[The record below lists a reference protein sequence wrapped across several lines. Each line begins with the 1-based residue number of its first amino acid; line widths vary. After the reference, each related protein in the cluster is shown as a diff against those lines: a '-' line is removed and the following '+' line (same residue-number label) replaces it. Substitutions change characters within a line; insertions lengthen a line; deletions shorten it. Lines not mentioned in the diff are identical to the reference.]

1 MTRKV
6 IRSWTNRL
14 RSWTDE
20 ERLRQHEE
28 KVLLILTLIIGA
40 VVGLVVVAF
49 ILLTENL
56 ALRMYPEGGAAWRR
70 LLIPLLGSLIAGVL
84 LQRYFPAA
92 RGSGIPQTKTALFLQ
107 NGYISFKTTLGKFGC
122 SALSL
127 ASGIALGREGPSVQV
142 GAGIASVLGRRLGLS
157 PSRLKALVPVGAS
170 AALAAAFNTPISAVL
185 FTLEEVMGDLHAP
198 VLGSIVLSSATS
210 WIVLRTLLGNEPLFH
225 LPAYQL
231 VHPGE
236 ILAYAVLGVLGGLVS
251 VMFVKLLLWLRRY
264 FLSLPRWSSW
274 FQPAVGGLLVG
285 ILGWFVPEVL
295 GVGYGHVSR
304 ALNGQLALGLMVLL
318 VALKLV
324 ATATCYASGNAG
336 GIFGPSLFLGAM
348 LGGAVGSA
356 AHTFFPDYTGS
367 AGAYALVG
375 MGAVFAGIIRVPLTS
390 VIMIFEVTRDYSVIV
405 PLMVANL
412 LSYFISHRL
421 QREPIYEALQHQ
433 EGIHLPSFVRQREGV
448 LVARQAMRPAT
459 SVLWANQPPTSAK
472 LLEAQE
478 ENAFPVMGKSGL
490 LGMISRPQLEQAIGG
505 GRGERPL
512 EEFFPRPDPQMPL
525 RADNFPHVHE
535 DHPLDNVL
543 RRMAGTGL
551 NVLPVVSRSNL
562 RELKGIVSV
571 KDVLNA
577 YGLGDRPQPA
587 THPPDQETT
596 SPFPLLAGISAALL
610 VLFALTGFFIYH
622 YRAERQA
629 SAEFA
634 FKKGN
639 ALVEQGRNE
648 EAIEQYRGALSISHS
663 REHRLALAMTLEK
676 ANRFDEAGIYLQ
688 ELIRE
693 DPGSGIVNLGLARIA
708 ARQGRSQEAVTY
720 YHRAIYGHW
729 PNLSAENPTKVRFEL
744 VAFLGKTDAK
754 KQALTELMALAE
766 EVRDDPATRKQIGR
780 MFLDFGAAKES
791 SELYRDVLRKQPHDA
806 EAYAGLG
813 EAEFAQ
819 QNYGS
824 AQAAFRNA
832 LRWKPDNQV
841 VQKRLELCDQ
851 IVALDPTL
859 HGLGSAE
866 RFRRS
871 KDLLEKTLHTV
882 EGCLAPRSAISTPE
896 AVRDSL
902 DVAHKAILRRPP
914 RGRYGDEAEANI
926 QLSEKLW
933 QDRETLCDSARS
945 TDEALARVLT
955 KLSP

>member
-1 MTRKV
+1 MAV
-6 IRSWTNRL
+6 WRSRL
-14 RSWTDE
+14 RSWTDA
-20 ERLRQHEE
+20 ERLRQHED
-28 KVLLILTLIIGA
+28 KVLLVLTLIIGA
-40 VVGLVVVAF
+40 IVGLVVVAF

-56 ALRMYPEGGAAWRR
+56 ALRLYPAGGAGWRR
-70 LLIPLLGSLIAGVL
+70 VLIPLLGSLIAGVL

-107 NGYISFKTTLGKFGC
+107 NGYISLKTTLGKFGC
-122 SALSL
+122 SALTL

-157 PSRLKALVPVGAS
+157 PSRLKALVPIGAS

-236 ILAYAVLGVLGGLVS
+236 ILAYAVLGVLGGFVS
-251 VMFVKLLLWLRRY
+251 VMFVKLLLWLRKY
-264 FLSLPRWSSW
+264 FLSLPQWSGW

-304 ALNGQLALGLMVLL
+304 ALNGQLALGMMVLL

-356 AHTFFPDYTGS
+356 AHTLFPDYTGS
-367 AGAYALVG
+367 VGAYALVG
-375 MGAVFAGIIRVPLTS
+375 MGTAFAGIIRVPLTS
-390 VIMIFEVTRDYSVIV
+390 VIMIFEVTRDYSIIV
-405 PLMVANL
+405 PLMISNL
-412 LSYFISHRL
+412 LSYIISYRL

-433 EGIHLPSFVRQREGV
+433 EGIHLPSFVRQREG
-448 LVARQAMRPAT
+448 LLLTSQAVRPPGT
-459 SVLWANQPPTSAK
+459 ILREDQTLIRSVLPQDR
-472 LLEAQE
+472 ED
-478 ENAFPVMGKSGL
+478 NAFPVVGPVGL
-490 LGMISRPQLEQAIGG
+490 LGMISRDQLEQAIRE
-505 GRGERPL
+505 GRGDRPL
-512 EEFFPRPDPQMPL
+512 EEFFPRPDPQTLL

-535 DHPLDNVL
+535 DHPLDSVL
-543 RRMAGTGL
+543 RRMAESGL

-562 RELKGIVSV
+562 RELKGIVSL

-587 THPPDQETT
+587 KPPPDQETA
-596 SPFPLLAGISAALL
+596 SPFLLLAGISAALL

-622 YRAERQA
+622 YRVERQSMA
-629 SAEFA
+629 DFA

-639 ALVEQGRNE
+639 ALVEQGRSE
-648 EAIEQYRGALSISHS
+648 EAIEQYRAALSVSHS

-676 ANRFDEAGIYLQ
+676 VDRLNEAGIYLQ
-688 ELIRE
+688 ELMRE
-693 DPGSGIVNLGLARIA
+693 DPGNAIVNLGLARIA
-708 ARQGRSQEAVTY
+708 SRQSKTQEAVTY

-729 PNLSAENPTKVRFEL
+729 PNLSVENPTKVRFEL
-744 VAFLGKTDAK
+744 VAFLSKTGAK

-766 EVRDDPATRKQIGR
+766 DVRDDPATRKQIGR

-791 SELYRDVLRKQPHDA
+791 SDLYRDLLRKQPHDA

-819 QNYGS
+819 QNYRS
-824 AQAAFRNA
+824 ARESFRNA
-832 LRWKPDNQV
+832 LRWQPDNQT
-841 VQKRLELCDQ
+841 VQKRLDICEQ
-851 IVALDPTL
+851 ILALDPTL
-859 HGLGSAE
+859 RGLGSAE
-866 RFRRS
+866 RFHRS
-871 KDLLEKTLHTV
+871 KDLLEKTLRTL
-882 EGCLAPRSAISTPE
+882 EECLASRSEISTPE
-896 AVRDSL
+896 GVHEL
-902 DVAHKAILRRPP
+902 LGVAHKAILRRPQP
-914 RGRYGDEAEANI
+914 SRYSEEAETNT
-926 QLSEKLW
+926 QLAEKVW
-933 QDRETLCDSARS
+933 QDRENLCGSIGS

-955 KLSP
+955 RLSP